1 MAIIEARDC
10 EVLVDWMNLEIL
22 ERVERSDGVLPN
34 IANYII
40 EISCF
45 EHIDRIRRHPVFHI
59 DISYRL
65 ILPVRL
71 VSLENIS
78 DSIILI
84 LSRKSNL
91 FTSFYTFPFAK
102 GSSFKIVDFGWPVPR
117 HVD

>member
-45 EHIDRIRRHPVFHI
+45 EQVDRTWRHPVFHV
-59 DISYRL
+59 DISYGL
-65 ILPVRL
+65 IHLLLLLPFG
-71 VSLENIS
+71 SKSTYS
-78 DSIILI
+78 DAIAKIILFYYCCLL
-84 LSRKSNL
+84 LSCYFL
-91 FTSFYTFPFAK
+91 EV
-102 GSSFKIVDFGWPVPR
+102 IV
-117 HVD
+117 